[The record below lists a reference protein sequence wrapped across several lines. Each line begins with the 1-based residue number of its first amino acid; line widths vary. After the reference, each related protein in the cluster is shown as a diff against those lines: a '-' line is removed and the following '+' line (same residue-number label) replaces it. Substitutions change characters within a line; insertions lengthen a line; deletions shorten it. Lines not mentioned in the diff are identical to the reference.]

1 MEGVLTWCGPRMHPV
16 SGYDITNERMTS
28 EVEEEIRLLGGG
40 VSEPLVIQE
49 LLERLRDLE
58 AENTALAQANETQR
72 ETYERCLDEVANHV
86 VQALLNQKDLREEC
100 IKLKKRVFDLE
111 RQNRALSDLFHQKLQ
126 RSSGS
131 SPELHPLQALSD
143 SHGSDL
149 DRISVSIPIGQC
161 GMQREEK
168 QRSGRAQSSCR
179 SIDAMSPFLRKKAQ
193 ILEVLRRLEAT
204 GSQSGSSCTAPPM
217 FLGGISSASG
227 NGLRVRPDQGLDY
240 VNGEGLIPSEHG
252 GDEPWASCLLLAQS
266 GWEELLKWKPI
277 QREPPAG
284 SPGEGGGE
292 HLGLVSGE
300 DAQQSSRQA
309 EGSSSSSDDDIG
321 DPLPP
326 PSEIRQRLPLTDL
339 TKGIAPCMCSRGA
352 VDKRSP
358 IEGHSDGTGF
368 ARGHTGHLHSL
379 TCYSRSLRDMVESKH
394 VPVTPPPAVTE
405 RGDSLSS
412 SPGKQSVSE
421 NGSDAPSSCPPSPGA
436 SVSLPRDASVF
447 SNKSAAQEEQE
458 DCPQPLMVV
467 SNPPCPDPQDALI
480 PSSEPRTPHIP
491 SPAKFLKFLK
501 LPSSGDKLQ
510 NPNSLR
516 LSPQL
521 TQTSKIPC
529 RSNNYEAFPS
539 PRLNRK
545 AAEELPGPETDDDPP
560 SPSEFINSNAS
571 RQGQNER
578 SNILLNRPGI
588 QCYTKKSHDY
598 ENVPAKNSVLP
609 TASQAED
616 LELSPKLV
624 EEACSSNCSPG
635 SCVHSQVNS
644 SNDPN
649 SQMNTPFIRKHVT
662 SRKPAES
669 AGPLPFKERIVKLR
683 GSDNQ
688 QTEPA
693 VTGTDENRVLTD
705 LRPSMKRSLG
715 VSSLRTPE
723 PGSTESYPPRYLGQK
738 SDSARTR
745 QPASNCSPGSPH
757 GPRNPSRAP
766 PVPSKSPR
774 SPHGSPTKLPAKSPS
789 KATAKPFVSRPLS
802 EELRPSPRQ
811 PTLPNDEK
819 QRMHPTGA
827 GKKSSNCQ
835 EYACPRS
842 PGPQGTENLP
852 LSALHS
858 AIEEKVM
865 KGIKENMLR
874 LQEQHRAPAPD
885 PKQRNSS
892 GIASWFG
899 LKKSKLPAL
908 SRRPETG
915 RVKEEKRERATSGSP
930 RTRDAKGE
938 SLNISMLMEKAEDL
952 RKALQEERA
961 YINGLS
967 LDKNRTAVSVD
978 QTRDSSRPLT
988 ADNFMQQLLNR
999 VDGKEVP
1006 AEGRVEGKTPLRDFP
1021 RLSPENKEVRPFRP
1035 PRNGMVAHVQ
1045 RCEQKSMEQNREV
1058 VLPPDERI
1066 SESLTSQHF
1075 AACDSLTRTLD
1086 SGIGTFPPPDYC
1098 GGTPNK
1104 NTPKLKPRLDSPSV
1118 LPVGRFSAFPKVP
1131 RRARTLER
1139 DMRGV
1144 EEMFPSGQH
1153 QSVPAFHALLAEPEP
1168 AISHRMYG
1176 EDSNRDRSLPQQ
1188 GKNWTFPNAK
1198 VSASSTETFRTRTH
1212 ELEEIPSEGD
1222 RDCDM
1227 AGYPHS
1233 SLCFPGSVSSRTPS
1247 TSEVGDEGTSEAK
1260 SRDNE
1265 QGQTGL
1271 ENSESLSDSLYD
1283 SLSSCGSQG

>member
-1 MEGVLTWCGPRMHPV
+1 
-16 SGYDITNERMTS
+16 MTS

-49 LLERLRDLE
+49 LLERLRELE

-131 SPELHPLQALSD
+131 SPE
-143 SHGSDL
+143 
-149 DRISVSIPIGQC
+149 
-161 GMQREEK
+161 EK

-179 SIDAMSPFLRKKAQ
+179 SLDAMSPFLRKKAQ

-204 GSQSGSSCTAPPM
+204 GSQSGSSCTTPPM

-227 NGLRVRPDQGLDY
+227 NGLRVRPDQGVDY
-240 VNGEGLIPSEHG
+240 LNGEGLIPSEHG

-292 HLGLVSGE
+292 HLGLASGE
-300 DAQQSSRQA
+300 DAHQSSRQA

-321 DPLPP
+321 DPAPP

-339 TKGIAPCMCSRGA
+339 TKGLAPCMCSRGA
-352 VDKRSP
+352 VDKRGP
-358 IEGHSDGTGF
+358 IEGYADGTGF

-379 TCYSRSLRDMVESKH
+379 TCYSRSLRDMVETQH
-394 VPVTPPPAVTE
+394 VPVTPPAVTE
-405 RGDSLSS
+405 RADSLSS

-421 NGSDAPSSCPPSPGA
+421 NASDEPSSSCPPSPGA
-436 SVSLPRDASVF
+436 SVSLPRETTVF
-447 SNKSAAQEEQE
+447 SHKNAVQEQQD
-458 DCPQPLMVV
+458 DCPQPSMGVPN
-467 SNPPCPDPQDALI
+467 SPCPDPQDALI

-501 LPSSGDKLQ
+501 LPGSGDKLQ

-539 PRLNRK
+539 PRLSRK
-545 AAEELPGPETDDDPP
+545 ATEELSGSETDNNPP
-560 SPSEFINSNAS
+560 SPSEFINSDSN
-571 RQGQNER
+571 RQGQTER
-578 SNILLNRPGI
+578 SNNLINRPGI

-598 ENVPAKNSVLP
+598 ENVPVKNSVLP
-609 TASQAED
+609 NANQNED

-624 EEACSSNCSPG
+624 GEVCSSNCSPG
-635 SCVHSQVNS
+635 PCVHSQVNS
-644 SNDPN
+644 SEDHNGQIN
-649 SQMNTPFIRKHVT
+649 APFIRKHVT

-669 AGPLPFKERIVKLR
+669 AGHLPFKEKIGKIR

-688 QTEPA
+688 QLELN
-693 VTGTDENRVLTD
+693 VTGTDENRVMPDGPD

-723 PGSTESYPPRYLGQK
+723 PGSTESYPPRYHGQK
-738 SDSARTR
+738 SDSARSR

-757 GPRNPSRAP
+757 GPRNSPRAP

-789 KATAKPFVSRPLS
+789 KATAKPLVSRPLS

-811 PTLPNDEK
+811 TTLPNDEK
-819 QRMHPTGA
+819 QRMQSTGA
-827 GKKSSNCQ
+827 GKKGSTCP

-842 PGPQGTENLP
+842 PGSQGTENLP

-908 SRRPETG
+908 SRRPEAA
-915 RVKEEKRERATSGSP
+915 RVKEEKRERAASGSP

-967 LDKNRTAVSVD
+967 LDKNRTAMSVD
-978 QTRDSSRPLT
+978 QTRETSRPLT

-999 VDGKEVP
+999 VDGKEPP
-1006 AEGRVEGKTPLRDFP
+1006 ADGRVEGKTPLRDFP
-1021 RLSPENKEVRPFRP
+1021 RLSPENKEARPFRP
-1035 PRNGMVAHVQ
+1035 PRNGLVAHVQ
-1045 RCEQKSMEQNREV
+1045 RCEQKSMDQNREV

-1066 SESLTSQHF
+1066 SESITSQHF

-1104 NTPKLKPRLDSPSV
+1104 NTSKLKPRLDSPSV

-1144 EEMFPSGQH
+1144 EEMFSSGQH
-1153 QSVPAFHALLAEPEP
+1153 QSVPAFHALLTEPEP

-1176 EDSNRDRSLPQQ
+1176 EESNRDRSLPQQ

-1198 VSASSTETFRTRTH
+1198 VNAGSTENFRSRAH
-1212 ELEEIPSEGD
+1212 ELEMIPSEGD
-1222 RDCDM
+1222 RDCEM
-1227 AGYPHS
+1227 SGYPHS

-1265 QGQTGL
+1265 QGQTGM

>member
-1 MEGVLTWCGPRMHPV
+1 
-16 SGYDITNERMTS
+16 MTS
-28 EVEEEIRLLGGG
+28 EVEEDIRLLSGGA
-40 VSEPLVIQE
+40 SEPLVIQE
-49 LLERLRDLE
+49 LLERLRELE
-58 AENTALAQANETQR
+58 TENTSLVQANETQR

-126 RSSGS
+126 CSSGS
-131 SPELHPLQALSD
+131 SPEGLSD
-143 SHGSDL
+143 SQGGDL
-149 DRISVSIPIGQC
+149 DRISVPHPLGQS
-161 GMQREEK
+161 GMQREEN

-204 GSQSGSSCTAPPM
+204 GSQSGSSCTTPPM

-240 VNGEGLIPSEHG
+240 VNGEGLTPTEHG
-252 GDEPWASCLLLAQS
+252 GDEPWASCLLLAQN

-292 HLGLVSGE
+292 HLGLASGE
-300 DAQQSSRQA
+300 DAQQSLRQA
-309 EGSSSSSDDDIG
+309 EGSSSSSDDEIG
-321 DPLPP
+321 DPPPP
-326 PSEIRQRLPLTDL
+326 PSEVRQRLPLTDL
-339 TKGIAPCMCSRGA
+339 SKGLSPCMCSRGA
-352 VDKRSP
+352 VEKRAP
-358 IEGHSDGTGF
+358 VEGHSDGTGF

-379 TCYSRSLRDMVESKH
+379 TCYSRSLRDMVESQH
-394 VPVTPPPAVTE
+394 VPVTPPTVSE

-412 SPGKQSVSE
+412 PGKQLVSE
-421 NGSDAPSSCPPSPGA
+421 KISDGPSSSCPPSPEG
-436 SVSLPRDASVF
+436 SVSLPRDVTVF
-447 SNKSAAQEEQE
+447 SHKSVAQEQQD
-458 DCPQPLMVV
+458 DCSPPSMVV
-467 SNPPCPDPQDALI
+467 PNPPCPDPQDVLI
-480 PSSEPRTPHIP
+480 PSSEVRTPHIP

-501 LPSSGDKLQ
+501 LPGSGDKLQ

-545 AAEELPGPETDDDPP
+545 VTEELPGPETDTNPP
-560 SPSEFINSNAS
+560 SPSEFINPDVS
-571 RQGQNER
+571 RQGQTER
-578 SNILLNRPGI
+578 SNNLINRPGI

-598 ENVPAKNSVLP
+598 ENVPAKNSVLSP
-609 TASQAED
+609 ARQTENM
-616 LELSPKLV
+616 ELSRKLV
-624 EEACSSNCSPG
+624 GEVCSSSCSSGP
-635 SCVHSQVNS
+635 CVHTQVRS
-644 SNDPN
+644 SDDHNGHI
-649 SQMNTPFIRKHVT
+649 NTPLRKHVT
-662 SRKPAES
+662 SRKPSES
-669 AGPLPFKERIVKLR
+669 TGPLPFKERIGKLR
-683 GSDNQ
+683 GLDNQ
-688 QTEPA
+688 QTELTVA
-693 VTGTDENRVLTD
+693 GTDDNRVILDGPD
-705 LRPSMKRSLG
+705 LRPPLKRSLG
-715 VSSLRTPE
+715 VTSLRNPE
-723 PGSTESYPPRYLGQK
+723 PGSTESYPPRYHGQK

-745 QPASNCSPGSPH
+745 QTVSNCPPGSPH

-789 KATAKPFVSRPLS
+789 KATAKPLISRPLS

-819 QRMHPTGA
+819 QRIQSIGA
-827 GKKSSNCQ
+827 GKKSSTCP
-835 EYACPRS
+835 EYSCPRS
-842 PGPQGTENLP
+842 PGPRGTENLP

-908 SRRPETG
+908 SRRPEST
-915 RVKEEKRERATSGSP
+915 RVKEEKRERASSGSP
-930 RTRDAKGE
+930 RTRDTKGE

-961 YINGLS
+961 YINGFS

-978 QTRDSSRPLT
+978 QTREATRPLT

-1006 AEGRVEGKTPLRDFP
+1006 AEGRLEGKTPLRDFP
-1021 RLSPENKEVRPFRP
+1021 RLSPENKEARPFRL

-1045 RCEQKSMEQNREV
+1045 RCEQKSVDQTREV

-1066 SESLTSQHF
+1066 SETITSQHF

-1104 NTPKLKPRLDSPSV
+1104 NIPKLKTRLDSPSV

-1168 AISHRMYG
+1168 TMSHRMYG

-1188 GKNWTFPNAK
+1188 GKNWTFPNTK
-1198 VSASSTETFRTRTH
+1198 VSAGSPENFRTRAH
-1212 ELEEIPSEGD
+1212 ELEELPSEGD

-1227 AGYPHS
+1227 SEYAHS

-1260 SRDNE
+1260 SRNNE

>member
-1 MEGVLTWCGPRMHPV
+1 
-16 SGYDITNERMTS
+16 
-28 EVEEEIRLLGGG
+28 
-40 VSEPLVIQE
+40 
-49 LLERLRDLE
+49 
-58 AENTALAQANETQR
+58 
-72 ETYERCLDEVANHV
+72 
-86 VQALLNQKDLREEC
+86 
-100 IKLKKRVFDLE
+100 
-111 RQNRALSDLFHQKLQ
+111 
-126 RSSGS
+126 
-131 SPELHPLQALSD
+131 
-143 SHGSDL
+143 
-149 DRISVSIPIGQC
+149 
-161 GMQREEK
+161 
-168 QRSGRAQSSCR
+168 
-179 SIDAMSPFLRKKAQ
+179 MSPFLRKKAQ

-227 NGLRVRPDQGLDY
+227 NGLRVRSDQGLDY
-240 VNGEGLIPSEHG
+240 VNGEGLTPSEHG

-292 HLGLVSGE
+292 HLGLASGE
-300 DAQQSSRQA
+300 DAQQSLRQA

-321 DPLPP
+321 DPPPP

-339 TKGIAPCMCSRGA
+339 TKGLAPCKCSRGA

-368 ARGHTGHLHSL
+368 ARSHTGNLHSL
-379 TCYSRSLRDMVESKH
+379 TCYSRSLRDMGESKH
-394 VPVTPPPAVTE
+394 VPVMPPAVTE

-421 NGSDAPSSCPPSPGA
+421 TASDGPSSSCPPSPAA
-436 SVSLPRDASVF
+436 SVSLPRDATVF
-447 SNKSAAQEEQE
+447 PPKSAAQEQQD
-458 DCPQPLMVV
+458 DCPQPSMVV
-467 SNPPCPDPQDALI
+467 PNPICPDPEDALI

-539 PRLNRK
+539 PRLSRK
-545 AAEELPGPETDDDPP
+545 ATEELSGAETDNNPP
-560 SPSEFINSNAS
+560 SPSEFINSDTS
-571 RQGQNER
+571 RQGQTER
-578 SNILLNRPGI
+578 SINLINRPGI

-598 ENVPAKNSVLP
+598 ENVPIKNSVLP
-609 TASQAED
+609 TASQTED
-616 LELSPKLV
+616 MEPSPKLV
-624 EEACSSNCSPG
+624 GEVCSSNLTPG
-635 SCVHSQVNS
+635 PCVHSQVNS
-644 SNDPN
+644 SDDHNG
-649 SQMNTPFIRKHVT
+649 QINTPFIRKHVT
-662 SRKPAES
+662 SRKPMES

-683 GSDNQ
+683 ASDNQ
-688 QTEPA
+688 QTELTVA
-693 VTGTDENRVLTD
+693 ATVENRVIPDGPD

-738 SDSARTR
+738 SDSARSR
-745 QPASNCSPGSPH
+745 QPASNCPPGSPH

-789 KATAKPFVSRPLS
+789 KATAKPLVSRPLS

-819 QRMHPTGA
+819 QRMQSTGA
-827 GKKSSNCQ
+827 GKKSSTCP

-885 PKQRNSS
+885 PKQRNAS

-908 SRRPETG
+908 SRRSEAT
-915 RVKEEKRERATSGSP
+915 RVKEEKRERVLGGSP
-930 RTRDAKGE
+930 RTREAKGE

-978 QTRDSSRPLT
+978 QTRETTRPLT

-999 VDGKEVP
+999 
-1006 AEGRVEGKTPLRDFP
+1006 
-1021 RLSPENKEVRPFRP
+1021 
-1035 PRNGMVAHVQ
+1035 
-1045 RCEQKSMEQNREV
+1045 
-1058 VLPPDERI
+1058 
-1066 SESLTSQHF
+1066 
-1075 AACDSLTRTLD
+1075 
-1086 SGIGTFPPPDYC
+1086 
-1098 GGTPNK
+1098 
-1104 NTPKLKPRLDSPSV
+1104 
-1118 LPVGRFSAFPKVP
+1118 
-1131 RRARTLER
+1131 
-1139 DMRGV
+1139 
-1144 EEMFPSGQH
+1144 
-1153 QSVPAFHALLAEPEP
+1153 
-1168 AISHRMYG
+1168 
-1176 EDSNRDRSLPQQ
+1176 
-1188 GKNWTFPNAK
+1188 
-1198 VSASSTETFRTRTH
+1198 
-1212 ELEEIPSEGD
+1212 
-1222 RDCDM
+1222 
-1227 AGYPHS
+1227 
-1233 SLCFPGSVSSRTPS
+1233 
-1247 TSEVGDEGTSEAK
+1247 
-1260 SRDNE
+1260 
-1265 QGQTGL
+1265 
-1271 ENSESLSDSLYD
+1271 
-1283 SLSSCGSQG
+1283 

>member
-1 MEGVLTWCGPRMHPV
+1 
-16 SGYDITNERMTS
+16 MTS
-28 EVEEEIRLLGGG
+28 EVEEEMRLLGGG

-49 LLERLRDLE
+49 LLERLRELE
-58 AENTALAQANETQR
+58 AENAALAQANETQR

-143 SHGSDL
+143 SQGGDL
-149 DRISVSIPIGQC
+149 DRISVSLPLGQC
-161 GMQREEK
+161 GVQREEK
-168 QRSGRAQSSCR
+168 QRPGRSQSSCR
-179 SIDAMSPFLRKKAQ
+179 SLDAMSPFLRKKAQ

-204 GSQSGSSCTAPPM
+204 GSQSGSSCTTPPM

-240 VNGEGLIPSEHG
+240 VNGEGLTPAELG
-252 GDEPWASCLLLAQS
+252 GDEPWASCLFLAQS
-266 GWEELLKWKPI
+266 GWEEFLKWKPI

-292 HLGLVSGE
+292 HLGLASGE
-300 DAQQSSRQA
+300 ESQQSMRQA

-321 DPLPP
+321 DPPPP
-326 PSEIRQRLPLTDL
+326 PSEIRQRLPLSDL
-339 TKGIAPCMCSRGA
+339 TKGLAPCMCSRGA
-352 VDKRSP
+352 VDKRGP
-358 IEGHSDGTGF
+358 IEGYSDGTGF
-368 ARGHTGHLHSL
+368 ARGHAGHLHSL
-379 TCYSRSLRDMVESKH
+379 TCYSRSLRDMVESQH
-394 VPVTPPPAVTE
+394 VPVTPPAVSE

-412 SPGKQSVSE
+412 SPGKQTLSE
-421 NGSDAPSSCPPSPGA
+421 NTSDGPSSCPPSPGA
-436 SVSLPRDASVF
+436 SVSLPRDATVF
-447 SNKSAAQEEQE
+447 SHKSTVQEQQD
-458 DCPQPLMVV
+458 DCPQPSMVIPN
-467 SNPPCPDPQDALI
+467 SPCPDPQDALI

-501 LPSSGDKLQ
+501 LPGSGDKLQ

-545 AAEELPGPETDDDPP
+545 ATEELSGQETDNPP
-560 SPSEFINSNAS
+560 SPSEFINSDAS
-571 RQGQNER
+571 RQGQTER
-578 SNILLNRPGI
+578 SNNLINRPGI
-588 QCYTKKSHDY
+588 LCYTKKSHDY

-609 TASQAED
+609 TANQIED

-624 EEACSSNCSPG
+624 GEVCSSNCSPG
-635 SCVHSQVNS
+635 PCVHSQVNS
-644 SNDPN
+644 SGDHNG
-649 SQMNTPFIRKHVT
+649 QINTPFIRKHVA
-662 SRKPAES
+662 SRKPTES
-669 AGPLPFKERIVKLR
+669 AGPLPFKERIGKIR

-688 QTEPA
+688 QTELTVA
-693 VTGTDENRVLTD
+693 GTGENRVIPDGPD
-705 LRPSMKRSLG
+705 LRPSMKRTLG

-723 PGSTESYPPRYLGQK
+723 PGSTESYPPRYHGQK

-745 QPASNCSPGSPH
+745 QPTSNCPPGSPH

-789 KATAKPFVSRPLS
+789 KATAKPLVSRPLS
-802 EELRPSPRQ
+802 EELRPTPRQ

-819 QRMHPTGA
+819 QRMQSTGA
-827 GKKSSNCQ
+827 GKKSSTCP

-842 PGPQGTENLP
+842 PGAQGTENLP

-874 LQEQHRAPAPD
+874 LQEQHRAPPPD

-908 SRRPETG
+908 SRRPEAS
-915 RVKEEKRERATSGSP
+915 RVKEEKRERAASGSP

-967 LDKNRTAVSVD
+967 LDKSRTGVSVD
-978 QTRDSSRPLT
+978 QTRENARPMT

-999 VDGKEVP
+999 VDGKETP
-1006 AEGRVEGKTPLRDFP
+1006 ADGRLDGKTPLRDFP
-1021 RLSPENKEVRPFRP
+1021 RLSPENKEARPFRS

-1045 RCEQKSMEQNREV
+1045 RVEQKSMDQNREV
-1058 VLPPDERI
+1058 VLPADERI
-1066 SESLTSQHF
+1066 SESITSQHF
-1075 AACDSLTRTLD
+1075 A
-1086 SGIGTFPPPDYC
+1086 
-1098 GGTPNK
+1098 
-1104 NTPKLKPRLDSPSV
+1104 
-1118 LPVGRFSAFPKVP
+1118 VGRFSAFPKVP

-1139 DMRGV
+1139 DMRAV

-1168 AISHRMYG
+1168 AIGHRMYG
-1176 EDSNRDRSLPQQ
+1176 EDSNRDRNLPQQ

-1198 VSASSTETFRTRTH
+1198 VSASSTENFRNRAH

-1227 AGYPHS
+1227 SGYPHS

>member
-1 MEGVLTWCGPRMHPV
+1 
-16 SGYDITNERMTS
+16 MTS

-40 VSEPLVIQE
+40 VSEPLVIQN
-49 LLERLRDLE
+49 LLERLRELE
-58 AENTALAQANETQR
+58 TENTALAQANETQR

-131 SPELHPLQALSD
+131 SPELHPLQVLSD
-143 SHGSDL
+143 SQGADL
-149 DRISVSIPIGQC
+149 DRISVSLPLGQC
-161 GMQREEK
+161 GVQREEK
-168 QRSGRAQSSCR
+168 QRSGRSQPSCR
-179 SIDAMSPFLRKKAQ
+179 SVDAMSPFLRKKAQ

-204 GSQSGSSCTAPPM
+204 GSRSGSSCTTPPM
-217 FLGGISSASG
+217 YLGGISSANG

-240 VNGEGLIPSEHG
+240 VNGEGLTSSEHG
-252 GDEPWASCLLLAQS
+252 GDEPWASCLLLAQN
-266 GWEELLKWKPI
+266 GWEELLKWKPV

-292 HLGLVSGE
+292 HLGLASGE
-300 DAQQSSRQA
+300 DAQQSLRQA

-321 DPLPP
+321 DPPP
-326 PSEIRQRLPLTDL
+326 PCNEIRQRLPLTDL
-339 TKGIAPCMCSRGA
+339 TKGLAPCMCSRGA
-352 VDKRSP
+352 VDKRGP
-358 IEGHSDGTGF
+358 IEGYSDGTGYS
-368 ARGHTGHLHSL
+368 RGHTGHLHSL
-379 TCYSRSLRDMVESKH
+379 TCYSRSLRDMAESQH
-394 VPVTPPPAVTE
+394 VPVTPPAVTE

-412 SPGKQSVSE
+412 SPGKQSISE
-421 NGSDAPSSCPPSPGA
+421 NASDGPSSSCPPSPEA
-436 SVSLPRDASVF
+436 AVSLPRDGTIF
-447 SNKSAAQEEQE
+447 SHKNAVQEQQD
-458 DCPQPLMVV
+458 DCPQPSMVV
-467 SNPPCPDPQDALI
+467 SNPTCPDPEDALI
-480 PSSEPRTPHIP
+480 PSSEPQTPHIP

-501 LPSSGDKLQ
+501 LPGSGDKLQ

-539 PRLNRK
+539 PRLSRK
-545 AAEELPGPETDDDPP
+545 ANEELAGPETDNNPP
-560 SPSEFINSNAS
+560 SPSEFNNSDAN
-571 RQGQNER
+571 RQGQTER
-578 SNILLNRPGI
+578 SNNLINRPGI

-598 ENVPAKNSVLP
+598 ENVPAKNTVLP
-609 TASQAED
+609 TANQTED
-616 LELSPKLV
+616 LDLSPKLIGEV
-624 EEACSSNCSPG
+624 CSSNCSPG
-635 SCVHSQVNS
+635 PCVHSQANS
-644 SNDPN
+644 SDDHNG
-649 SQMNTPFIRKHVT
+649 QINTPFIRKHVT
-662 SRKPAES
+662 SRKPTES
-669 AGPLPFKERIVKLR
+669 AGPLPFKERIGKPR
-683 GSDNQ
+683 SSDSQ
-688 QTEPA
+688 QSELTVA
-693 VTGTDENRVLTD
+693 VTDENRVIPD
-705 LRPSMKRSLG
+705 GPDIRPMKRSLG

-723 PGSTESYPPRYLGQK
+723 PGSTESYPPRYHGQK
-738 SDSARTR
+738 SDSARSR
-745 QPASNCSPGSPH
+745 QTVSNCQPGSPH
-757 GPRNPSRAP
+757 GPRNQSRAP

-789 KATAKPFVSRPLS
+789 KATAKPLVSRPLS

-819 QRMHPTGA
+819 QRMQSPGA
-827 GKKSSNCQ
+827 GKKSSTCPD
-835 EYACPRS
+835 YACPRS
-842 PGPQGTENLP
+842 PGSQGTENLP
-852 LSALHS
+852 LSVLHS

-874 LQEQHRAPAPD
+874 LQEQHRAPVPD

-908 SRRPETG
+908 SRRPEAT
-915 RVKEEKRERATSGSP
+915 RVKDEKRERAASGSP
-930 RTRDAKGE
+930 RTRDTKGE

-967 LDKNRTAVSVD
+967 LDKNRTAISID
-978 QTRDSSRPLT
+978 QTLETSRSLT
-988 ADNFMQQLLNR
+988 ADHFMQQLLNR

-1006 AEGRVEGKTPLRDFP
+1006 AEGRVEGKAPLRDFP
-1021 RLSPENKEVRPFRP
+1021 RLSPENKEQRPFRS

-1045 RCEQKSMEQNREV
+1045 RCEQKSMDQKREI

-1066 SESLTSQHF
+1066 SESITSEHF

-1118 LPVGRFSAFPKVP
+1118 LPVGRFSAFPKAP

-1139 DMRGV
+1139 DLRGV

-1168 AISHRMYG
+1168 AISHRMFG
-1176 EDSNRDRSLPQQ
+1176 EDSNRERSLPQQ
-1188 GKNWTFPNAK
+1188 GKNWTFPNSK
-1198 VSASSTETFRTRTH
+1198 VSAGSTENFRSRAH

-1227 AGYPHS
+1227 SGYPHS
-1233 SLCFPGSVSSRTPS
+1233 SLCFPSSRTPS

>member
-1 MEGVLTWCGPRMHPV
+1 MHGGVLTWCGPRMHPV

-131 SPELHPLQALSD
+131 SPEALSD